1 MLYICQL
8 RCHKNSSSIIAH
20 CNFDEAIHIFIEY
33 GLATEKY
40 VTIICNKFY
49 GLCLMMI
56 YFNYFLRFERP
67 FISITFVTFWIVFSF
82 FLNKNRSFGDFSQI
96 SQFLNLNKLFVQS
109 IYGIKKFMNQFIEK
123 SSNNTK
129 INQNEPSQKLIND
142 ILYWAHFR
150 LLFFQK

>member
-56 YFNYFLRFERP
+56 YFIYFLRFERP

-82 FLNKNRSFGDFSQI
+82 FWIKIEVLVIYHKYP
-96 SQFLNLNKLFVQS
+96 QFLNLKKLFVQS

-123 SSNNTK
+123 VPITPKLTK
-129 INQNEPSQKLIND
+129 MNHLEN
-142 ILYWAHFR
+142 
-150 LLFFQK
+150 